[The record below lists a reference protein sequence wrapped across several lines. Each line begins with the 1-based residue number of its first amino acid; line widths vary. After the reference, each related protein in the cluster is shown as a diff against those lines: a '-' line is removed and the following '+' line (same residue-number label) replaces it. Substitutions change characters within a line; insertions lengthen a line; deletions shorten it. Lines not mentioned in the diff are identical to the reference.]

1 MEDIKL
7 LKSFPLF
14 KGFTTTELANVS
26 MVSKSKLYEK
36 HDTIVREKAKGDG
49 VYIIKRGKVRVV
61 KVDSF
66 GDEHVLAYLGHGEYF
81 GEISL
86 VDQAPRSASV
96 IAEEDTE
103 CLVIKHTDFQNLIA
117 GDKEI
122 ERKFYKSFS
131 VVLCERLRIANE
143 NLTFSQE
150 ITRLIQELEK
160 K

>member
-1 MEDIKL
+1 M
-7 LKSFPLF
+7 
-14 KGFTTTELANVS
+14 
-26 MVSKSKLYEK
+26 
-36 HDTIVREKAKGDG
+36 
-49 VYIIKRGKVRVV
+49 
-61 KVDSF
+61 
-66 GDEHVLAYLGHGEYF
+66 
-81 GEISL
+81 
-86 VDQAPRSASV
+86 

-117 GDKEI
+117 GDKEL
-122 ERKFYKSFS
+122 ERKFYKAFS